1 MDENYSA
8 MVISRLLNEH
18 RIPTSYYDLDTTVLR
33 FEPPLI
39 VTTQE
44 IDQAVDAIDDVLS
57 RRTSGLVLSSGKSV
71 MSRMV
76 SPP

>member
-71 MSRMV
+71 MSRTV